1 MLQFTGTASELP
13 QLQRLL
19 RIVLIHHYYRQHS
32 FVHINAGHYQLRFHA
47 VLLCRGWAQNADIF
61 WNALSR
67 TDSALI
73 RLRRTIT
80 STPTRSRSNSLSAST
95 SPLRERPR
103 VHPLIPSIPTVSSGP
118 GFHSYPCAPGAHG
131 NSFASCPTKSA
142 QAAKKSEFSS
152 TVCGL
157 RGTTYALTGLSD
169 DFHFL
174 SSQYITRPSR

>member
-13 QLQRLL
+13 QIQRLL

-103 VHPLIPSIPTVSSGP
+103 VHTLIPSIPTVSSGP

-131 NSFASCPTKSA
+131 NSLGKLPHTKEA
-142 QAAKKSEFSS
+142 GQKA
-152 TVCGL
+152 G
-157 RGTTYALTGLSD
+157 
-169 DFHFL
+169 
-174 SSQYITRPSR
+174 SSQ